1 MTKIRL
7 ARAAPLAFLLAWAA
21 YAAAPDARA
30 VMEETVDQV
39 LAVLRDGT
47 LSDENKLGRIRK
59 IAESRFDFERM
70 SKLVLAR
77 NRRKLTP
84 EQQAEFVVEFKRHLT
99 VTYGRRIGEFSNE
112 QIEVVETRPETKGDV
127 TVKTLVTGGAA
138 ADGVKIDYRMRM
150 RDDSWYVIDVIIE
163 GVSLISNFRSQ
174 VQEIV
179 SAKGADQLIQILREK
194 NDKEAQ
200 EG

>member
-1 MTKIRL
+1 MKKIRL
-7 ARAAPLAFLLAWAA
+7 AWIVPLAFLLTWTA
-21 YAAAPDARA
+21 YASVPEARA
-30 VMEETVDQV
+30 VIEETVEQV

-47 LSDENKLGRIRK
+47 LSHEDKLNRIREV
-59 IAESRFDFERM
+59 AESRFDFERM
-70 SKLVLAR
+70 SKLVLSK

-99 VTYGRRIGEFSNE
+99 VTYGRRLREFSE
-112 QIEVVETRPETKGDV
+112 EKIEVVDARPETRGDV
-127 TVKTLVTGGAA
+127 TVKTLVSGGAA
-138 ADGVKIDYRMRM
+138 ADGVKIDYRMRA
-150 RDDSWYVIDVIIE
+150 RDDAWYVIDVIIE

-200 EG
+200 DG